1 MNNSKRTKAD
11 IGIIE
16 KTLEDL
22 AKRKVAPT
30 GIFILLLLLYFASA
44 YIVSSTAGSQEV
56 IFLGDSPIAVYTFTG
71 IFSSAANLLV
81 ILIVILCGKT
91 GFVASIVI
99 LLIQISMLLSGI
111 IVRGNLTSLPGLVG
125 NAMTAIVIMA
135 IYHYNRQV
143 ERYQLR
149 LSEQATTDLLT
160 GLPNGFA
167 TTELIN
173 KLISRNTPFA
183 VVNIDI
189 NGFKTINDTLGFD
202 MGNKV
207 LIEVASRWKK
217 IVEEGLSGTLDFLTR
232 INGDEFS
239 LVIRDFKNIDDI
251 EKSIAKYE
259 DAISGKFNVEG
270 YDFNIAASFG
280 YALYPEDETERDA
293 LINCSVAAMKEIKK
307 RRENRHVLRFYP
319 GLIKDQNLLLIDN
332 KVRDALEKDAVYF
345 NLQPQYDMNHKLRG
359 FEALARMNDA
369 DGNFISPGEF
379 IPAAERLGL
388 IDNVDMAVYKKASAF
403 FGELI
408 EKSVADITLSLN
420 VSVKHLMKS
429 DFLDEIRSIIADS
442 HIPPSQLEIE
452 ITESIMIESAQKA
465 LECLNELKK
474 MDIRIA
480 IDDFGTG
487 YSSLSYLN
495 SLPAD
500 ILKIDKSFIDVMN
513 SSESSPE
520 YVEAIIS
527 LAHVLKY
534 EVIAEGVEEQEQLD
548 TLNHIGCDYIQG
560 FIWGRPLPKEE
571 AEALVLGA

>member
-1 MNNSKRTKAD
+1 MNTKKKTD
-11 IGIIE
+11 IGILE
-16 KTLEDL
+16 KTLDDL
-22 AKRKVAPT
+22 ARRKDAPT
-30 GIFILLLLLYFASA
+30 GVFVVLLILYFAA
-44 YIVSSTAGSQEV
+44 AFVVSSTAGSQNV
-56 IFLGDSPIAVYTFTG
+56 VYFGDSQVAVYTFAG
-71 IFSSAANLLV
+71 IFSSAANLLI
-81 ILIVILCGKT
+81 ILMVILCGKT
-91 GFVASIVI
+91 GFIASIVI
-99 LLIQISMLLSGI
+99 LLIQTPMLLAGI
-111 IVRGNLTSLPGLVG
+111 IVRGNFTSLPGVFG
-125 NAMTAIVIMA
+125 NAMTIVVIFT
-135 IYHYNRQV
+135 IYYYNRKV
-143 ERYQLR
+143 ERYQAR

-167 TTELIN
+167 MTELIN
-173 KLISRNTPFA
+173 NLIKKGTPFA
-183 VVNIDI
+183 VINIDI
-189 NGFKTINDTLGFD
+189 NGFKTINDTFGFD

-217 IVEEGLSGTLDFLTR
+217 IAEEGLSGTLDFITR

-239 LVIRDFKNIDDI
+239 LVVREFKSTDDI

-259 DAISGKFNVEG
+259 EAISGKLNVDG
-270 YDFNIAASFG
+270 YDFNVVASFG
-280 YALYPEDETERDA
+280 YALWPEDATERDV
-293 LINCSVAAMKEIKK
+293 LITYAVAAMKEIK
-307 RRENRHVLRFYP
+307 RLRENRHVLHFTSD
-319 GLIKDQNLLLIDN
+319 LIKDQDQLMIDN
-332 KVRDALEKDAVYF
+332 KVRDALEKDAVFF
-345 NLQPQYDMNHKLRG
+345 NLQPQYDMSHKLRG
-359 FEALARMNDA
+359 FEALARMRDT
-369 DGNFISPGEF
+369 DGNIISPGEF
-379 IPAAERLGL
+379 IPAAERMGL
-388 IDNVDMAVYKKASAF
+388 IDNVDLAVYKKSTTF
-403 FGELI
+403 FGEI
-408 EKSVADITLSLN
+408 IKKSGADITLSLN

-429 DFLDEIRSIIADS
+429 DFLDEIRTIIAES
-442 HIPPSQLEIE
+442 QIPPSQLEIE
-452 ITESIMIESAQKA
+452 ITESIMIESAQEA

-474 MDIRIA
+474 MGIRIA

-548 TLNHIGCDYIQG
+548 TLNRIGCDYIQG